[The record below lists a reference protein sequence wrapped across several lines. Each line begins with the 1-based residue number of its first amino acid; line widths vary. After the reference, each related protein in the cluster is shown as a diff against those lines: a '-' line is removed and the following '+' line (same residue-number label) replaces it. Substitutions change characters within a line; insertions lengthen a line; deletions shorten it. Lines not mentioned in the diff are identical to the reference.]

1 MGEEREV
8 PEEDGENDK
17 PKKEI
22 FKYKDILE
30 YRLALDYP
38 PPDGWVQ
45 TRKLGGSRTS
55 QYLPISLIEAL
66 ADKIFR
72 EWYVI
77 EEKPLNTGEGIGFT
91 VKIQALPDYP
101 GADYIFFTGSGAVVF
116 QTDRSSGSIKGN
128 AVEYNFPAARSRA
141 ITSAFNQLGNI
152 FGRNIG
158 RTVNS
163 NPVGSGFTLNAKKEE
178 DK

>member
-1 MGEEREV
+1 MAEEE
-8 PEEDGENDK
+8 
-17 PKKEI
+17 KKEI
-22 FKYKDILE
+22 YKYKDLTE

-45 TRKLGGSRTS
+45 ARDLGGGRKS
-55 QYLPISLIEAL
+55 QYIPISVIEAL
-66 ADKIFR
+66 ADMIFR

-77 EEKPLNTGEGIGFT
+77 EEKPLNTGDGIGFT

-101 GADYIFFTGSGAVVF
+101 GADYVFFTGSGAVVF
-116 QTDRSSGSIKGN
+116 HSTGN

-158 RTVNS
+158 RTVNK
-163 NPVGSGFTLNAKKEE
+163 NPVGNGFTLRKKAEE
-178 DK
+178 EEKK